1 MASSLNGTNGTTT
14 GAGGTGGTPTPTPP
28 PPPNILLITCD
39 QYRFPRF
46 SYGAEAGFVDA
57 LKQILGFQ
65 GTVHEDNDYAKYFP
79 GLLRLRKN
87 SVVLRNHTIAASA
100 CTPSRATIYTGQYGT
115 KTGVTQTDGLF
126 KNGDSANFPW
136 LEADGI
142 PTLGTW
148 MREAGYSTH
157 YFGKW
162 HVSNPPEHSLKR
174 YGFDNWEESYP
185 EPHGAQPNN
194 LGVYRDAGF
203 TDSACTFIRRQGLA
217 SNYNRAYAQMAVE
230 DPSTTVPDKSEIPPW
245 FAVASFTNPHD
256 IATYP
261 GVIAQALPAD
271 DPQPIMIGPKTIVPT
286 TQSIFGPLTVPIAGD
301 ATPAPVAGSIAIP
314 LNPLGFPQ
322 DCANPSPTQNEDL
335 STKPSCQHE
344 MAYKVGLAL
353 AAKGGFNIV
362 NGLVGAATAAIE
374 GALPHG
380 GANIPDLDHPFRE
393 QEMDAAVKLS
403 LKSCLP
409 LQLSDDPDQNCL
421 LFLQLYG
428 WLHAVVDTH
437 ITAVLDALEESGQAG
452 NTIVIFLA
460 DHGEYAAAHGM
471 MIEKWHTAY
480 QEALHVPVVVQ
491 FPVPADSD
499 GTAESLPAG
508 VVAPEPAQLDAL
520 TSHIDILPTV
530 LGLAGVDAATRRT
543 YSNQLAQSRPVPPLP
558 GVDLS
563 SIIRNALSDDPQE
576 MPIVEPDGGVREGVL
591 FITDDEIT
599 APLPPS
605 RTAQEKHSYE
615 EFAVYQEVVA
625 SVITGKG
632 GKGPVALTPGS
643 VKQPNHVRCV
653 RTHDYKLARYFDPSG
668 RVDQEWEMYDL
679 KNDPNEAINLVEVT
693 ASPPRA
699 RGDGPDAARIQAAA
713 NQLAALLEKLERRD
727 L

>member
-1 MASSLNGTNGTTT
+1 MASGNGSRGMNGTSISGS
-14 GAGGTGGTPTPTPP
+14 PTPSPAPP
-28 PPPNILLITCD
+28 PRPNILLITCD

-46 SYGAEAGFVDA
+46 SYGAEGGFDPL
-57 LKQILGFQ
+57 LKEILGFQ
-65 GTVHEDNDYAKYFP
+65 GEIREDNPYAKFFP
-79 GLLRLRKN
+79 GLLRLRRN
-87 SVVLRNHTIAASA
+87 AVALRNHTIAASA
-100 CTPSRATIYTGQYGT
+100 CTPSRAVIYTGQYGT
-115 KTGVTQTDGLF
+115 RTGVTQTDGLF

-148 MREAGYSTH
+148 MRQAGYSTH

-217 SNYNRAYAQMAVE
+217 SNYNRAYAAMAVE
-230 DPSTTVPDKSEIPPW
+230 DPSTTGPDKSSIPPW

-271 DPQPIMIGPKTIVPT
+271 DPQPITVGPKTIIPT
-286 TQSIFGPLTVPIAGD
+286 TQSIFGPLTVPVAGD
-301 ATPAPVAGSIAIP
+301 STPAPVAGSIQIP

-362 NGLVGAATAAIE
+362 SGMVGAATAAID
-374 GALPHG
+374 GALPAG
-380 GANIPDLDHPFRE
+380 GDDADHPKHPFRE
-393 QEMDAAVKLS
+393 QEMQAAIALS

-437 ITAVLDALEESGQAG
+437 ITAVLNALEESGQAD

-491 FPVPADSD
+491 FPVPEDA
-499 GTAESLPAG
+499 TVYPTPEG

-530 LGLAGVDAATRRT
+530 LGLAGVDAATRRI
-543 YSNQLAQSRPVPPLP
+543 YSNHLAQSRPVPPLP

-563 SIIRNALSDDPQE
+563 EIILNALSDDQVE
-576 MPIVEPDGGVREGVL
+576 IPIIEPDGGVREGLL

-625 SVITGKG
+625 SVIAGKG
-632 GKGPVALTPGS
+632 GKGPVALKPGS
-643 VKQPNHVRCV
+643 IKQPNHVRAV
-653 RTHDYKLARYFDPSG
+653 RTKDYKLARYFDPSG
-668 RVDQEWEMYDL
+668 RESQEWEMYDL
-679 KNDPNEAINLVEVT
+679 VNDANEAVNLVDVCSAGPQAPQARADLPDREKVQEV
-693 ASPPRA
+693 ADHLA
-699 RGDGPDAARIQAAA
+699 R
-713 NQLAALLEKLERRD
+713 LLEKLERRD

>member
-1 MASSLNGTNGTTT
+1 MTEGTNDT
-14 GAGGTGGTPTPTPP
+14 GFTKPTPAPT

-46 SYGAEAGFVDA
+46 SYGAEGGFVEE

-65 GTVHEDNDYAKYFP
+65 GEVRADNAYAKYFP
-79 GLLRLRKN
+79 GLLRLRRN
-87 SVVLRNHTIAASA
+87 SVVLRNHSIAASA
-100 CTPSRATIYTGQYGT
+100 CTPSRAVIYTGQYGT

-136 LEADGI
+136 LDADGI

-185 EPHGAQPNN
+185 EPHGAQANN

-203 TDSACTFIRRQGLA
+203 TDSACAFIRRQGLA
-217 SNYNRAYAQMAVE
+217 SNYNRVYAQMAVE
-230 DPSTTVPDKSEIPPW
+230 DPATTGPDTSSIPPW

-271 DPQPIMIGPKTIVPT
+271 NAQPITIGPKTITPT
-286 TQSIFGPLTVPIAGD
+286 TQSIFGPLTVPLAGD
-301 ATPAPVAGSIAIP
+301 ITPPPVAGSIQIP

-322 DCANPSPTQNEDL
+322 DCAGRAPTQNEDL
-335 STKPSCQHE
+335 STKPSCQYE

-353 AAKGGFNIV
+353 AAKGGFNLVNTIV
-362 NGLVGAATAAIE
+362 GGATAGIAA
-374 GALPHG
+374 ALPNG
-380 GANIPDLDHPFRE
+380 GGDINLPAHPFRE
-393 QEMDAAVKLS
+393 QEMQAAVTQS

-409 LQLSDDPDQNCL
+409 LQLSDDPDTNCL
-421 LFLQLYG
+421 QFIQLYG

-437 ITAVLDALEESGQAG
+437 ITAVLDALEESGQAD
-452 NTIVIFLA
+452 NTIVVFLA

-491 FPVPADSD
+491 FPQAEDTTSPTAD
-499 GTAESLPAG
+499 G
-508 VVAPEPAQLDAL
+508 VVAPEPVQLDAL

-543 YSNQLAQSRPVPPLP
+543 YSAKLAQSRPVPPLP

-563 SIIRNALSDDPQE
+563 EVILNALSGDDVE
-576 MPIVEPDGGVREGVL
+576 IPIIEPDGCVREGVL

-625 SVITGKG
+625 SVISGKG
-632 GKGPVALTPGS
+632 GKGPVENLTVGS
-643 VKQPNHVRCV
+643 IKQPNHVRCV
-653 RTHDYKLARYFDPSG
+653 RTHDFKLARYFDPSG
-668 RVDQEWEMYDL
+668 KEPQEWEMYDL
-679 KNDPNEAINLVEVT
+679 KADPNEVANLVEVT
-693 ASPPRA
+693 VSPPT
-699 RGDGPDAARIQAAA
+699 AAA
-713 NQLAALLEKLERRD
+713 GVSDPAAVQATADKLCALLERLERRD